1 MIEVPVFNQSGQK
14 VDTLQVDEQRLGGE
28 VNKSL
33 LKQALVMYHANQRQ
47 GTSKTKA
54 RGEVSG
60 STKKL
65 YRQKGTGNARMGTKR
80 SPIRVKG
87 GHAHNKIPRD
97 WTQDMPRKMR
107 RLANRN
113 ALLAKLQDGG
123 VKVVD
128 EISLPEPKTRH
139 VARIWENLGLDR
151 TVVFALTNNEQ
162 DKQKNQSLFRAG
174 RNLARTKFTSVAQLN
189 AWDILRTRTV
199 LMTRAGLEQFAAKG
213 NDIGGAT
220 A

>member
-1 MIEVPVFNQSGQK
+1 MIDVPIYNQDGTQ
-14 VDTLQVDEQRLGGE
+14 VDTFQLDEQTLGGE
-28 VNKSL
+28 VRPAL

-54 RGEVSG
+54 RGEVAG

-87 GHAHNKIPRD
+87 GHAHNKIPKD
-97 WTQDMPRKMR
+97 WSQDMPKKMR
-107 RLANRN
+107 RLATRN

-123 VKVVD
+123 IKVLD
-128 EISLPEPKTRH
+128 DINLPEPKTKH
-139 VARIWENLGLDR
+139 VAGIWQKLGLDR
-151 TVVFALTNNEQ
+151 TVVFALSNRDQ
-162 DKQKNQSLFRAG
+162 DKEKNQSLFRAG
-174 RNLARTKFTSVAQLN
+174 RNLPRTRFTSVSQLN

-199 LMTRAGLEQFAAKG
+199 LLTRAGLEQF
-213 NDIGGAT
+213 T

>member
-1 MIEVPVFNQSGQK
+1 MIEIPVYNQDGKQ
-14 VDTLQVDEQRLGGE
+14 VDTLQLDEASLGGQ
-28 VNKSL
+28 VRPAL
-33 LKQALVMYHANQRQ
+33 LKQALVMYHANRRQ
-47 GTSKTKA
+47 GTARTKN
-54 RGEVSG
+54 RGEVAG

-87 GHAHNKIPRD
+87 GHAHQKLPKD
-97 WTQDMPRKMR
+97 WSQDMPKKMR

-128 EISLPEPKTRH
+128 AISLPEPKTKH
-139 VARIWENLGLDR
+139 VARIWANLGLDR
-151 TVVFALTNNEQ
+151 TVVFALTNGEQ
-162 DKQKNQSLFRAG
+162 DRQANQSLFRAG
-174 RNLARTKFTSVAQLN
+174 RNLARTRFTSVAQLN

-199 LMTRAGLEQFAAKG
+199 LLTRAGLEQFAAG
-213 NDIGGAT
+213 NDNDGGAT

>member
-1 MIEVPVFNQSGQK
+1 MIEVPIYNQDGQK
-14 VDTLQVDEQRLGGE
+14 VDTLQIDEQALGGE
-28 VNKSL
+28 VRPAL

-47 GTSKTKA
+47 GTAKTKA
-54 RGEVSG
+54 RGEVAG
-60 STKKL
+60 RTQKL

-97 WTQDMPRKMR
+97 WSLEMPRKMR

-113 ALLAKLQDGG
+113 AFLAKLQDGG
-123 VKVVD
+123 VKVID
-128 EISLPEPKTRH
+128 DIRLPEAKTKH
-139 VARIWENLGLDR
+139 IAGIWKKLGLDR

-162 DKQKNQSLFRAG
+162 DKEKNQNLFRAG
-174 RNLARTKFTSVAQLN
+174 RNLARTRFTSVAQLN

-199 LMTRAGLEQFAAKG
+199 LMTRAGLEQFTDNGQSA
-213 NDIGGAT
+213 
-220 A
+220 